1 RFGAKVE
8 EVLQEVCLVEFTSSV
23 CTICLLEYY
32 CIADWTADD
41 RLSFATFFLLLVSFC
56 FNIYILCY
64 IGELLMEKSTQ
75 IGSICYMIDWYQL
88 SPKSARG
95 LILIIAM
102 SSHPIKLTAGRMV
115 DLSLKSFRSVLQ
127 TSLAYLSF
135 LRTLIM

>member
-1 RFGAKVE
+1 
-8 EVLQEVCLVEFTSSV
+8 
-23 CTICLLEYY
+23 
-32 CIADWTADD
+32 
-41 RLSFATFFLLLVSFC
+41 
-56 FNIYILCY
+56 
-64 IGELLMEKSTQ
+64 MEKSTQ